1 MTSLLLTT
9 ILLITTLHQKGL
21 TPFPIVTQASSCLLN
36 NPNTPQSTTTNS
48 DSDDGLG
55 RSHAYSFDAD
65 ASHRPS
71 WMASLSDERNLS
83 SVSIPGTHDT
93 MTHTLRNETHFWCQN
108 HGLDVQLV
116 AGMRYF
122 DIRLRL
128 RDDSLP
134 IYHGSSDTNYTLPQV
149 LDIMTRFLERYP
161 SEALV
166 VRVKDEGGPL
176 GSNTMSFEDAF
187 ARDVKPFQRRVLP
200 AHDPAQP
207 LPSLGQ
213 VRGSIFLLQ
222 EFKSS
227 RRRYGLEWE
236 GPLMVL
242 EDWWIVPNLS
252 FLPVKWDKIRQAF
265 KKAATQPPSDNSH
278 LYLSH
283 ISATGYELLPVEAAA
298 GPANR
303 SVSGLN
309 DLTGTWLEHCRGK
322 LPNSRVGIVILDFPG
337 RRAID
342 AVLDWNKQPPSSS
355 RRRGIESSC

>member
-1 MTSLLLTT
+1 MASLFLTT
-9 ILLITTLHQKGL
+9 TLLITTLHHNSL
-21 TPFPIVTQASSCLLN
+21 PFLSHASPLEPHN
-36 NPNTPQSTTTNS
+36 GPPGDGDDDTTNNS
-48 DSDDGLG
+48 

-71 WMASLSDERNLS
+71 WMASLPDERNLS
-83 SVSIPGTHDT
+83 SLSIPGTHDT
-93 MTHTLRNETHFWCQN
+93 MTHTLRNVSHFWCQN
-108 HGLDVQLV
+108 HGLDTQLV

-128 RDDSLP
+128 RNDSLP
-134 IYHGSSDTNYTLPQV
+134 IYHGSGDTNYSLPQV
-149 LDIMTRFLERYP
+149 LDTMTRFLESHP

-166 VRVKDEGGPL
+166 VRVKDEGNPL
-176 GSNTMSFEDAF
+176 GTNTISFEDAF
-187 ARDVKPFQRRVLP
+187 ARDVKPYRRILP
-200 AHDPAQP
+200 AHDPARP

-222 EFKSS
+222 EFKSI
-227 RRRYGLEWE
+227 RRRYGLEWD
-236 GPLMVL
+236 GASMVL
-242 EDWWIVPNLS
+242 EDWWIAGCKP
-252 FLPVKWDKIRQAF
+252 
-265 KKAATQPPSDNSH
+265 TPSNNSH

-309 DLTGTWLEHCRGK
+309 DLTGHWLENCRDK
-322 LPNSRVGIVILDFPG
+322 LPHSRVGIVILDFPG

-342 AVLDWNKQPPSSS
+342 AVLDWNSQPPRSI
-355 RRRGIESSC
+355 RRRGIDSSC